1 MKLKMARRTMW
12 RRLVIRAL
20 VLSVMVTVLACKPSS
35 TGGTNEREVST
46 VARQMGSWEGTGNKT
61 VGFVSET
68 GSFRINWKTRA
79 EKAPGAGTFRLTV
92 RSAISGRPIRVV
104 ADQQGEGAGTVDFA
118 DDPRMYDLMVD
129 STGVEWAFA
138 VEEVFDIK
146 NPRSDR

>member
-1 MKLKMARRTMW
+1 MTLIMARRTMW
-12 RRLVIRAL
+12 RQLVIRAL
-20 VLSVMVTVLACKPSS
+20 VLSVIALVPACTPSS
-35 TGGTNEREVST
+35 TGGPNERQMAT

-68 GSFRINWKTRA
+68 GCFRINWKTRA

-129 STGVEWAFA
+129 STDIEWAFT
-138 VEEVFDIK
+138 VEEVFDVRK
-146 NPRSDR
+146 